1 CRSVYLSLPRSQSPE
16 VLELF
21 DLPDGSFVQG
31 IRESTNVPSQSLFLL
46 NSPQVAGHAAAVVK
60 TVTQRIP
67 GRGTQNFDERATL
80 LWQMLLSRPP
90 ATEELEW
97 ARNLWTGSDAG
108 DAGWISIVRGLIA
121 TAEYRYLD

>member
-1 CRSVYLSLPRSQSPE
+1 